1 MVRIKDE
8 PGNQRI
14 ADIRLAMSGKVFEE
28 ARDLF
33 YEDEGLQDKLIPV
46 FRTGEEE
53 PLMYLRF
60 QSNLSEDFDGEMR
73 KRLPVYVSEFR
84 KYDESD
90 PCIDLSF
97 LKRGEIYVFDEI
109 DEYSYLCAKL
119 IGKYLPEVY
128 VFFTDSSAGLFLEET
143 GHRHIIEGI
152 SDFYRN
158 YGHLVSKSIIH
169 VISKS
174 LGMDPDEPEQFLKKK
189 YSSLELMTSLFWQTE
204 SESFGTENPDK
215 TFCLIKNPLGMEG
228 LADMLRFAVYRAE
241 AAVMNTPE
249 FIPVIDLS
257 VIGDDNQFNGG
268 NGENVWNMFF
278 RQISAV
284 PPEEVYKSKR
294 VILMRDNL
302 RSLNPWIQ
310 EQIFFADDKALFSK
324 WVRFSDA
331 TEEYV
336 TNLYADIIPEDS
348 KRILGVIG
356 RGSDYNM
363 NAMEGILNR
372 PSGPWALL
380 SYVEKIFR
388 EGCYDRIFLA
398 TEDENVF
405 RCFMDSK
412 LKNHIS
418 SVPQPRVSIS
428 PDDNRFLVDIYKEEN
443 RDGYRDNLRYLGIIH
458 ILSKCTSLISSTN
471 CGAYRLALGFNG
483 GKYESTEVYD
493 LNAANHQ

>member
-1 MVRIKDE
+1 
-8 PGNQRI
+8 
-14 ADIRLAMSGKVFEE
+14 
-28 ARDLF
+28 
-33 YEDEGLQDKLIPV
+33 
-46 FRTGEEE
+46 
-53 PLMYLRF
+53 
-60 QSNLSEDFDGEMR
+60 
-73 KRLPVYVSEFR
+73 
-84 KYDESD
+84 
-90 PCIDLSF
+90 
-97 LKRGEIYVFDEI
+97 
-109 DEYSYLCAKL
+109 
-119 IGKYLPEVY
+119 
-128 VFFTDSSAGLFLEET
+128 
-143 GHRHIIEGI
+143 
-152 SDFYRN
+152 
-158 YGHLVSKSIIH
+158 
-169 VISKS
+169 
-174 LGMDPDEPEQFLKKK
+174 
-189 YSSLELMTSLFWQTE
+189 
-204 SESFGTENPDK
+204 
-215 TFCLIKNPLGMEG
+215 
-228 LADMLRFAVYRAE
+228 
-241 AAVMNTPE
+241 
-249 FIPVIDLS
+249 
-257 VIGDDNQFNGG
+257 
-268 NGENVWNMFF
+268 
-278 RQISAV
+278 V

-372 PSGPWALL
+372 PSGPGALL